1 MKKLF
6 LLMTTVL
13 LMTICA
19 VAQTKVVSG
28 TVVFAGDGEPLPG
41 ATVMPVGGGQG
52 TSTDLDGKFTLTV
65 PAQVTKLKVSYVGM
79 IEQTVNAGQDVTVK
93 LDNSE
98 NNLDEVM
105 VVAYGTA
112 KKSAYTGSASVVKAE
127 QIESRQVTDAVS
139 ALAGTVAGAQVL
151 TTNGQPGTS
160 PTVYIRGVGSL
171 NASTK
176 PLYVVD
182 GMPFDGDVAS
192 LNTNDIESMTVLK
205 DLRT

>member
-28 TVVFAGDGEPLPG
+28 TVVYAGDDEPLPG
-41 ATVMPVGGGQG
+41 ATILPVGGGQG
-52 TSTDLDGKFTLTV
+52 TSTDLDGKFTLNV
-65 PAQVTKLKVSYVGM
+65 PASVTKLKVSYVGM
-79 IEQTVNAGQDVTVK
+79 IEQTVNAGQNIVVK

-112 KKSAYTGSASVVKAE
+112 KKSAYTGSASVVKAD
-127 QIESRQVTDAVS
+127 QIEARQVTNAVN
-139 ALAGTVAGAQVL
+139 ALAGTVAGAQIV
-151 TTNGQPGTS
+151 TTNGQPGSS
-160 PTVYIRGVGSL
+160 PNVYIRGVGSL
-171 NASTK
+171 STAAQ

-182 GMPFDGDVAS
+182 GMPLS
-192 LNTNDIESMTVLK
+192 LIHI
-205 DLRT
+205 